1 MFPHNLPF
9 DPTYGYSQS
18 DLLAITPPPEH
29 PAFKSFWQDTYAQT
43 RAIPLNLALKTSTKF
58 KSPHHSVFDVE
69 FDSLGGFRSCA
80 WITIPKKPFSR
91 AFVISH
97 GYGGREA
104 PALFEPTDTPAAGIF
119 PCARGFHINAH
130 PAIPSTAAHHVIHGI
145 DAPETYSHR
154 FCIADLWSSASAILE
169 IAPHTASDL
178 LFCGESFGGGIGALA
193 LPWEPRFRKAF
204 LAVPSFGHHPLR
216 LAMQCQGSGEAVRIY
231 HKHHP
236 EIAQTTL
243 PFFDSAVAA
252 THIQTPTFCAPAL
265 FDPAVPPPGQFA
277 VTNAIANKELFIL
290 PAGHFD
296 YPASAA
302 TNAQRNQKLKE
313 WFDR

>member
-1 MFPHNLPF
+1 MFQHNFPF

-18 DLLAITPPPEH
+18 QLLAINPPSEIPG
-29 PAFKSFWQDTYAQT
+29 FQNFWRDTYAQT
-43 RAIPLNLALKTSTKF
+43 RAIPLNLSLKTSTTF
-58 KSPHHSVFDVE
+58 KSNHHNVFDAE
-69 FDSLGGFRSCA
+69 FDGLGGFRVGA

-91 AFVISH
+91 AFVVSH
-97 GYGGREA
+97 GYGGRDA
-104 PALFEPTDTPAAGIF
+104 PALFESSDTPAAGIF
-119 PCARGFHINAH
+119 PCARGFHKSARTDL
-130 PAIPSTAAHHVIHGI
+130 PSGSPRHVIHGI
-145 DAPETYSHR
+145 DSPETYLHR
-154 FCIADLWSSASAILE
+154 FCIADLWSAASAILE

-193 LPWEPRFRKAF
+193 LPWETRFRKAF
-204 LAVPSFGHHPLR
+204 LSVPSFGHHPLR
-216 LAMQCQGSGEAVRIY
+216 LTMQCQGSGEAVRIY

-243 PFFDSAVAA
+243 PFYDAAVAA
-252 THIQTPTFCAPAL
+252 TYIQTPTFCTPAL

-296 YPASAA
+296 YPQAPAIY
-302 TNAQRNQKLKE
+302 AQRNQKLKE
-313 WFDR
+313 WFDA